1 MKASLYLL
9 DIVFLKFE
17 VMMTVECRFYR
28 PRVISK
34 MAAKLAAILFLEKYL
49 KERHLLSFDVPFLA
63 P

>member
-1 MKASLYLL
+1 
-9 DIVFLKFE
+9 
-17 VMMTVECRFYR
+17 MMTVECSRFYR

>member
-1 MKASLYLL
+1 
-9 DIVFLKFE
+9 
-17 VMMTVECRFYR
+17 MMTVECSRFY

-49 KERHLLSFDVPFLA
+49 KERHLLSFVVPFLA